1 MWAGVC
7 ALFWKNWRVKQR
19 DSTLFKFK
27 NKGRDRWIL
36 PPLLADVVLPISF
49 LFYIIS
55 LLCSYNL
62 SLTQSIPDN
71 NESLLQGIKHTNA
84 NLSYQSL
91 LLMTALPFTLEKAN
105 QSIWIIQNNLTTE
118 FIRYLEREYEIA
130 KDLGIPTVR
139 DHAVFLPKSDKW
151 ESISLQVEDLKKKL
165 TGNERVYAIM
175 GAEPASSDDT
185 IQLTMSFASEPK
197 MSLEEFGTKQEQ
209 QTDQWDMYFSRKQRQ
224 MRPVKSKKTLVFPSI
239 LPFQISW
246 DQFLSQRSNPIR
258 TKVHNVESNHLED
271 ACIVLD
277 DMLKL
282 VHYRWEDMI
291 FDFPL
296 YIMTSA
302 KNCQEKLRNLQ
313 VQRTLSAAI
322 IVSLRRLISFRQIGT
337 VFDGNGD
344 HKVKISD
351 VEYVPT
357 RPSKF
362 RAGPLES
369 SIVFYMVYV
378 FLWPFSRL
386 VRDIVA
392 EKENQL
398 KEYLLIMGLHP
409 MSLLL
414 SWFLLYLV
422 ALIVIVALAVAFL
435 GGGMFAVAASPSDLP
450 SFFDT
455 FQSMSS
461 LNFAVLVLIFGI
473 SVLLLALAIT
483 PIFQQAKT
491 AAAGAPLIY
500 LLLCAVPW
508 LQSLVDS
515 EILATSWMIRVHFQF
530 FNAISSPVVFM
541 NCLHRILKLVKD
553 KHPEAQSLGGIV
565 GNDTPA
571 EKLQFID
578 WGTISE
584 ACWTMFL
591 QSIGYLVLGYYLE
604 QVLPRPNGVRLK
616 WYFPIQPSF
625 WFPNGTFFG
634 RSRSKLAKRYQTFD
648 RAHPASAIDCDDAE
662 GDITAAVSMTLES
675 DHPLDD
681 NNECKTI
688 REIPLE
694 ETLERQNLML
704 FVSNLMKEYPNGT
717 KAVKNVSFC
726 VERGEIFGLLG
737 PNGAG
742 KSTTLS
748 VLCGLL
754 SPTSGNAFVATST
767 AGIKVSSI
775 KHGLDLEDDCV
786 SVVHEPLLVR
796 KSLSVCFQQ
805 NLIFNKLSVREHM
818 QLVLAIKSALGIS
831 TLALAACY
839 TKLHQFGLTA
849 KLDALAET
857 LSGGQK
863 RRLSLVLALLDDS
876 KLVLLDEPTA
886 GMDLHARIETWEAIR
901 SVVSDRAVI
910 LTTHAM
916 EEAQALC
923 GNIGIVADGE
933 LKCCGSSL
941 FLRQRFGVGYKLTIV
956 HTIAPTKHKKDEEF
970 MGGHKDSFLASSSFK
985 ATENWIRMFIPTAT
999 LVSTSKWETRYNL
1012 GHPITGT
1019 NESDVQIE
1027 QDAFESQLILL
1038 FEELEHLKKRRLI
1051 DRYALRATDLED
1063 VFVRVTKGED
1073 IYNSVDAIDA
1083 TNDKISTDLSS
1094 PMTDT
1099 LLSSPLDSSL
1109 WQAFYALVIKRFR
1122 VTVRDKRNL
1131 AAQFVWPLMMFMMFV
1146 SMAQHLLTSLQQPMQ
1161 EITSLRLS
1169 QATSSSLLIGTP
1181 SAKHVLTSSNNAPFD
1196 WFLESIRRA
1205 RIPLNNHDSAADTV
1219 PFDIVMRWNVGR
1231 SGDLKSLMLS
1241 PEYEGKS
1248 FIGALFLDNEKIV
1261 NQSVPLLRTVLFYNK
1276 SVVHSLPI
1284 LVQHVMNAQCDVNS
1298 TSKDTCAMD
1307 VQMETHKNRHPTSL
1321 KNGQTGE
1328 EDLAESLTSETVMR
1342 SSGRIVLAIQ
1352 MMMTLS
1358 TICSFSIAAVVKEK
1372 EVGLKRIQLLHMR
1385 NRFPLLTYWLSHYFF
1400 DLTSFLAAA
1409 VIMMLELVL
1418 IYPTAFEPSVLAA
1431 LMISTVLFIVAI
1443 IPFLYLLSMCF
1454 SSHSSAQTVVSYL
1467 TSFQILAVMLSEIL
1481 AMTPM
1486 ICGPANSFFRLFHLL
1501 PLFSYGQTIFSIAT
1515 MNWASLRSNCEHLTE
1530 LLSDDNADEALE
1542 AMSSILSPTKTNK
1555 IISIWSWDVAYSG
1568 FMWLIVCSII
1578 YSTLFICIDMWQIHS
1593 SGSQKYLL
1601 RKCKAFIYSALGWNG
1616 YSSEN
1621 YTRNV
1626 EEGSL
1631 QFNSKC
1637 IEVEHVTKIFNGN
1650 KAPSVEEPVL
1660 SSNSQ
1665 GTGTTSSQVIAL
1677 NDVSFSVEENDCV
1690 ALLGVNGS
1698 GKSTM
1703 FEILT
1708 GWLAPTSGHAYLDG
1722 IDVTMEPQR
1731 AATRFGYCPQV
1742 NVLFDRLS
1750 VREHCELFVMLQEQA
1765 TFVSVQIQSQRIN
1778 RLLQSLDLVKVE
1790 NTRAGDL
1797 SGGNKRRLMLALSF
1811 LNVDISVLLLD
1822 EPSAGVDVVSRR
1834 LLWRVLKSKQQ
1845 SSSLSCLFTTH
1856 SMEEAEAVCA
1866 NAVIL
1871 HLSKH
1876 AWSGS
1881 IPELKQRVAVSISIT
1896 LQLDTDVIWS
1906 AACLDQ
1912 YQCFIQENRSLEY
1925 LDTGAVLQPAEL
1937 ESLWIKC
1944 REHRANC
1951 NGFQLVPQIERP
1963 EWLSRLQE
1971 TTDEKSAVDDPE
1983 AKRCV
1988 NFFLQEWL
1996 VQECIL
2002 DIENLF
2008 KTVWIT
2014 AHGGNPALRSRVDL
2028 QQAAHMFHRTTVVY
2042 ETTCSEAFGLA
2053 QVFSV
2058 LKKYK
2063 SAFGIKHFVV
2073 SEVSLEQMFGQLMKE

>member
-1 MWAGVC
+1 MWAGVS
-7 ALFWKNWRVKQR
+7 ALFWKNWRVKRR
-19 DSTLFKFK
+19 DSTLFKLRS
-27 NKGRDRWIL
+27 KGRDRWIL
-36 PPLLADVVLPISF
+36 PPLLADVVLPISV

-62 SLTQSIPDN
+62 SLTKSIPEN
-71 NESLLQGIKHTNA
+71 NEGLLQGLKQTNEM
-84 NLSYQSL
+84 LSYESV

-105 QSIWIIQNNLTTE
+105 QSIWVVKNDITTE
-118 FIRYLEREYEIA
+118 FIGYLEREYEIA
-130 KDLGIPTVR
+130 KDLVIPTIR
-139 DHAVFLPKSDKW
+139 DQVVFLPKSEKT
-151 ESISLQVEDLKKKL
+151 SAISHQVEELKKKL
-165 TGNERVYAIM
+165 NGNESVYAIM
-175 GAEPASSDDT
+175 GAESTSPDGT
-185 IQLTMSFASEPK
+185 IQLTMSFASEPT
-197 MSLEEFGTKQEQ
+197 MSLDDLSAKQGQ
-209 QTDQWDMYFSRKQRQ
+209 QTDQWDMYFSRLQRQ
-224 MRPVKSKKTLVFPSI
+224 MIPSKSKKTLRFPSI
-239 LPFQISW
+239 LPFQIAW
-246 DQFLSQRSNPIR
+246 NQFLSQRSNPTKR
-258 TKVHNVESNHLED
+258 KVHIIDTNRYFE
-271 ACIVLD
+271 ACLVFD

-282 VHYRWEDMI
+282 VHYRWEDMN

-302 KNCQEKLRNLQ
+302 KNCQEKLGNLQ
-313 VQRTLSAAI
+313 VQRTLSASL
-322 IVSLRRLISFRQIGT
+322 IVSLKRLISFRQIGT

-344 HKVKISD
+344 HKVKVTN

-357 RPSKF
+357 RTSKF
-362 RAGPLES
+362 RTGPLES

-386 VRDIVA
+386 VRDIVS
-392 EKENQL
+392 ENESQL

-414 SWFLLYLV
+414 SWFLLYLM
-422 ALIVIVALAVAFL
+422 ALIVIVALAVGFL
-435 GGGMFAVAASPSDLP
+435 SGGMFAVVPSSSD
-450 SFFDT
+450 SFTFLDT
-455 FQSMSS
+455 FRSLSS
-461 LNFAVLVLIFGI
+461 FNFAFLVLIFGI
-473 SVLLLALAIT
+473 SVLLLAVAIT
-483 PIFQQAKT
+483 PAFQQAKT

-515 EILATSWMIRVHFQF
+515 ELLATSWMIRVHFQF

-541 NCLHRILKLVKD
+541 NCLHRILKLLID
-553 KHPEAQSLGGIV
+553 KQTEPGIFGGMAV
-565 GNDTPA
+565 SDTSVV
-571 EKLQFID
+571 KLQFID
-578 WGTISE
+578 RAMISE
-584 ACWTMFL
+584 ACWIMAL

-616 WYFPIQPSF
+616 WYFPLQPSF
-625 WFPNGTFFG
+625 WFPNGAFFG
-634 RSRSKLAKRYQTFD
+634 RSRSTLAKRYRTFD
-648 RAHPASAIDCDDAE
+648 RAHPASAVDNDDPE
-662 GDITAAVSMTLES
+662 GNITATVSVTS
-675 DHPLDD
+675 DFNHALGDTD
-681 NNECKTI
+681 ECKTI
-688 REIPLE
+688 REVPLKD
-694 ETLERQNLML
+694 TLERQNLML
-704 FVSNLMKEYPNGT
+704 IVSNLSKEYPNGT

-726 VERGEIFGLLG
+726 VEKGEIFGLLG

-754 SPTSGNAFVATST
+754 SPTNGNAFVATST
-767 AGIKVSSI
+767 GGIKASSI
-775 KHGLDLEDDCV
+775 NHGLDLEDSCV
-786 SVVHEPLLVR
+786 SVVHEPLLIR

-831 TLALAACY
+831 TLSLTACY
-839 TKLHQFGLTA
+839 NKLHQFGLTA

-886 GMDLHARIETWEAIR
+886 GMDLHARIETWDAIR
-901 SVVSDRAVI
+901 AVVTDRAVI

-923 GNIGIVADGE
+923 GNIGIIADGE

-941 FLRQRFGVGYKLTIV
+941 FLRQKFGVGYKLTIV
-956 HTIAPTKHKKDEEF
+956 HRIVPTKYTKDEERSTR
-970 MGGHKDSFLASSSFK
+970 HKDLPLAPSSFK
-985 ATENWIRMFIPTAT
+985 ASENWIRMFIPTAT

-1012 GHPITGT
+1012 GHPVTGT
-1019 NESDVQIE
+1019 NESDVQME

-1038 FEELEHLKKRRLI
+1038 FEELEQLKKRQLI
-1051 DRYALRATDLED
+1051 GRYALRATDLED
-1063 VFVRVTKGED
+1063 VFVCVTKGED
-1073 IYNSVDAIDA
+1073 IYNSVDADEA
-1083 TNDKISTDLSS
+1083 TDDKYSTDLLS
-1094 PMTDT
+1094 PTEDR
-1099 LLSSPLDSSL
+1099 LLSSPLDLSL
-1109 WQAFYALVIKRFR
+1109 WQAFYALVLKRFR
-1122 VTVRDKRNL
+1122 ITVRDKRSFV
-1131 AAQFVWPLMMFMMFV
+1131 AQFVWPLMMFMMFV
-1146 SMAQHLLTSLQQPMQ
+1146 SMAQHLLLSLQQPMQ
-1161 EITSLRLS
+1161 KITTLRRS
-1169 QATSSSLLIGTP
+1169 QAVSSSLLIATP
-1181 SAKHVLTSSNNAPFD
+1181 AMKHNASISNKAPVD
-1196 WFLESIRRA
+1196 WFLEHIKRA
-1205 RIPLNNHDSAADTV
+1205 RIPLNNAESTADTV
-1219 PFDIVMRWNVGR
+1219 PFDIVVHWNITHPA
-1231 SGDLKSLMLS
+1231 DMKSLMLS
-1241 PEYEGKS
+1241 PKYTEKS
-1248 FIGALFLDNEKIV
+1248 FLGALYVDNEKIV
-1261 NQSVPLLRTVLFYNK
+1261 NQSIPLLRTILYYNK

-1284 LVQHVMNAQCDVNS
+1284 LVQQILESQCDTGS
-1298 TSKDTCAMD
+1298 AAKGTCSMD
-1307 VQMETHKNRHPTSL
+1307 VQIDTHKNRPPSSL
-1321 KNGQTGE
+1321 KNGPIGE
-1328 EDLAESLTSETVMR
+1328 EELAESLTTETVMR
-1342 SSGRIVLAIQ
+1342 SSGRILLAVQ

-1409 VIMMLELVL
+1409 VIMMLELC
-1418 IYPTAFEPSVLAA
+1418 IFFPTAFEPSILAA
-1431 LMISTVLFIVAI
+1431 LMVSTVLFILAI
-1443 IPFLYLLSMCF
+1443 IPFLYLLSLCF

-1467 TSFQILAVMLSEIL
+1467 TSFQVLAVILSEIL

-1486 ICGPANSFFRLFHLL
+1486 ICGPANGFFSVFHLL
-1501 PLFSYGQTIFSIAT
+1501 PLFSYGQTVFSIAT
-1515 MNWASLRSNCEHLTE
+1515 MNWASIRSNCEHLSE
-1530 LLSDDNADEALE
+1530 LLSQADSDEALE
-1542 AMSSILSPTKTNK
+1542 AMSSILSPRKTNK

-1568 FMWLIVCSII
+1568 FMWLICCSIA
-1578 YSTLFICIDMWQIHS
+1578 YSMLFITIDMWQIYS
-1593 SGSQKYLL
+1593 SGSRKNLL
-1601 RKCKAFIYSALGWNG
+1601 QKCKATLYSAVGWNR
-1616 YSSEN
+1616 YISEN

-1631 QFNSKC
+1631 QYNSKC
-1637 IEVEHVTKIFNGN
+1637 IEVDHVTKIYNGS
-1650 KAPSVEEPVL
+1650 KAPSVEEPVPPL
-1660 SSNSQ
+1660 NNQDSEV
-1665 GTGTTSSQVIAL
+1665 TSSQVIAL

-1722 IDVTMEPQR
+1722 IDVTMEPQQ
-1731 AATRFGYCPQV
+1731 AGTRFGYCPQV
-1742 NVLFDRLS
+1742 NVLFDQLT
-1750 VREHCELFVMLQEQA
+1750 VRDHCELFITLQEQA
-1765 TFVSVQIQSQRIN
+1765 TYVSIQTQSQRIN
-1778 RLLQSLDLVKVE
+1778 RLLQSLDLIKVE
-1790 NTRAGDL
+1790 STRAGEL

-1811 LNVDISVLLLD
+1811 LNVNISVLLLD

-1834 LLWRVLKSKQQ
+1834 LLWRVLKAKQQ

-1896 LQLDTDVIWS
+1896 LQLDTNVIWS
-1906 AACLDQ
+1906 GACLKTHKGL
-1912 YQCFIQENRSLEY
+1912 IQQNRSIEHS
-1925 LDTGAVLQPAEL
+1925 DNKAMLQPAEL

-1944 REHRANC
+1944 REHRAKF
-1951 NGFQLVPQIERP
+1951 NGLQVVAHVEKP
-1963 EWLSRLQE
+1963 EWLDRLQE
-1971 TTDEKSAVDDPE
+1971 STDEKSAVGDPE
-1983 AKRCV
+1983 AKLCV
-1988 NFFLQEWL
+1988 DFFLKEWL
-1996 VQECIL
+1996 VQEQIL

-2014 AHGGNPALRSRVDL
+2014 SHGGNPTIRSRVDL

-2063 SAFGIKHFVV
+2063 SQLGIEHFVV
-2073 SEVSLEQMFGQLMKE
+2073 SEVSLEQMFGQLMQE